1 MIVLAAL
8 LLVAV
13 AAVVVFVVVAGTETV
28 RMEWEALSLA
38 WEPTALGVFLL
49 GALAMLLLGLALV
62 SLRAGTRRRTE
73 QRKELKRL
81 KQVERERSERQRDN
95 TDRQRDHAAA
105 ERDSRAAPA
114 THSGTQGDAA
124 RPVAPRDPGPGG
136 TSPGDDGS
144 WYDEPRRQG

>member
-73 QRKELKRL
+73 QRRELKRL
-81 KQVERERSERQRDN
+81 QKVERKRTDPQPEHAATGKDTRPAPVADSGSQRD
-95 TDRQRDHAAA
+95 T
-105 ERDSRAAPA
+105 S
-114 THSGTQGDAA
+114 